1 MSEDTELKEF
11 IHTSYEQL
19 FSDWRAKFKFSSC
32 LHGVKSNW
40 DLMMFVGHPCYRNSV
55 HVVNFCSNDYPIYGG
70 FDGDGYKRL
79 AADLC
84 RESISN
90 GFNLI
95 RNGKYS
101 YGKRNGRKFS
111 CSRCSRYRGNTTQRA
126 SLTYRNKSYHCDR
139 LNSRGKDGLSLP
151 RRSKTSRA
159 ICQENCCSFFFLVG
173 LSEENQCFHVV
184 SGYGKT
190 IHEKHPKMSKEC
202 IALPPRLL
210 SEEDKELIDNIR
222 QGDANCGVISNVL
235 YQKTGQMLSR
245 QNCAYLGGLCN
256 ELKDLPDLASK
267 SSTEIMID
275 YLEQSGHEY
284 FVLFHDP
291 VIQAVRSEAHLLSV
305 KKVKP
310 AIMKFTKSEKND
322 VKEFVERSRNAAN
335 CTDAQELML
344 GFTWVLPCERRLF
357 EMFPEVLTI
366 DCTADTN
373 NEGRPLLTMNGK
385 DSNGKMFTVL
395 RAFLPNEKAW
405 VFRWLFSYIVP
416 KMFGSTVINQ
426 IKVVITDGDSEEY
439 EQLDMAID
447 EYMPCVFR
455 QRCGW
460 HLVEKGWQN
469 RVLGV
474 LSFTEE
480 YRGFYYKV
488 VKQLKGWMY
497 SWMKLSCETKSE
509 YDYSFNVFKKFV
521 VSQEIKEK
529 LTEAFSQSVLLFLK
543 NNLQTQ
549 EAHYVMYRK
558 IFRRHYEEY
567 SNSIHE
573 GTNRGLKYNAAPVTP
588 GTRLDHSLIIMTK
601 NGHRNA
607 KKKKKQT
614 TADMFSTRPHEQ
626 EECSKELVEP
636 ASCFLEQMQSK
647 IAEFTC
653 IRVGEVEWKV
663 KPLHKNYVS
672 TYIPVFYRIRT
683 VWLVGNRLVCSCPRT
698 NIYGDICVHA
708 LKVASTLPGYTR
720 PSYQNFSVVWWK
732 RYYHLVSQTE
742 TECETN
748 ESIQELSRS
757 MLLLKHKEKCGLRID
772 LSDLPNFNDND
783 VPYNQVKEYEYDRDK
798 PLVLNRNH
806 FYCHELPKMWND
818 SQDDAPPGLTQLTNV
833 SDREVNVIDL
843 VKDNVLHDPS
853 FPMSYPG
860 AEDSTNDVVVQPLN
874 LIDLINEEDDNGGD
888 VHFFTNG
895 LTIDEALDEKPCTK
909 NLMDPY
915 CYLIQSFKELTTI
928 YKGNAT
934 VDDLTNAKDFL
945 EIKIAEMKKR
955 LNGDKVPVGRIV
967 SSNAKCS
974 KRRKTHGNKR
984 IRY

>member
-11 IHTSYEQL
+11 IHTSYAQL
-19 FSDWRAKFKFSSC
+19 FSDWRATFEFSSC
-32 LHGVKSNW
+32 LHGVKANW
-40 DLMMFVGHPCYRNSV
+40 DLMMFVGHTCYRNSF
-55 HVVNFCSNDYPIYGG
+55 HVLNFCSSDYPIYGG

-101 YGKRNGRKFS
+101 YGKKSGRKFS

-126 SLTYRNKSYHCDR
+126 SLTYRNKSYHSDR
-139 LNSRGKDGLSLP
+139 LNSRGKDGLTMP

-159 ICQENCCSFFFLVG
+159 ICQENCCSFFFIVG

-184 SGYGKT
+184 SGYGKV
-190 IHEKHPKMSKEC
+190 IHEKHPKLSKEC
-202 IALPPRLL
+202 ITLPPRLL
-210 SEEDKELIDNIR
+210 SEEDKQLIDHIR
-222 QGDANCGVISNVL
+222 QGDANCGVISNVM
-235 YQKTGQMLSR
+235 YEKTGQMLSR

-256 ELKDLPDLASK
+256 ELKDLPDLETK

-275 YLEQSGHEY
+275 YLVKSGYEY
-284 FVLFHDP
+284 YVLFHDP
-291 VIQAVRSEAHLLSV
+291 VIQAVRSEAHLLSG

-310 AIMKFTKSEKND
+310 TTIKFTKTEKKD
-322 VKEFVERSRNAAN
+322 VKEFVVRSRNAAN
-335 CTDAQELML
+335 CTEEQNLML

-405 VFRWLFSYIVP
+405 VFRWLFSYILP

-469 RVLGV
+469 RVLGP
-474 LSFTEE
+474 LSFADEH
-480 YRGFYYKV
+480 RGFYYKV

-497 SWMKLSCETKSE
+497 SWMKLSCENKYE
-509 YDYSFNVFKKFV
+509 YDYSFKVFQKFV
-521 VSQEIKEK
+521 VSQEVKEK
-529 LTEAFSQSVLLFLK
+529 LTQAFSRSVLLFLK

-549 EAHYVMYRK
+549 ESHYVIYRK
-558 IFRRHYEEY
+558 LFRRHYEEY

-573 GTNRGLKYNAAPVTP
+573 GTNRAIKYNAAPVTP

-601 NGHRNA
+601 NGQRNA
-607 KKKKKQT
+607 KKKKKKT
-614 TADMFSTRPHEQ
+614 TADMLSTRPHEQ

-647 IAEFTC
+647 VCEFTC

-683 VWLVGNRLVCSCPRT
+683 VWAVGNRLVCSCPRT

-708 LKVASTLPGYTR
+708 LKVASTLPGYTG
-720 PSYQNFSVVWWK
+720 PSYQDFSVVWWK

-742 TECETN
+742 SECEN
-748 ESIQELSRS
+748 ESVQELSAS
-757 MLLLKHKEKCGLRID
+757 MLLLKHKEKCGLRFNC
-772 LSDLPNFNDND
+772 DLPVFNEKDL
-783 VPYNQVKEYEYDRDK
+783 PSWKKKAYEFNNEK
-798 PLVLNRNH
+798 PIVLNRNY
-806 FYCHELPKMWND
+806 FYCHELPKMWDD
-818 SQDDAPPGLTQLTNV
+818 SQDEAPPGLTQLTNV
-833 SDREVNVIDL
+833 SNNEVQVIDL
-843 VKDNVLHDPS
+843 VTDNLLHDPS
-853 FPMSYPG
+853 FPMNLPEEVVS
-860 AEDSTNDVVVQPLN
+860 DDVKVKPLN
-874 LIDLINEEDDNGGD
+874 LIDLINEEDTDDGD

-895 LTIDEALDEKPCTK
+895 LTIDEALDEKPSAK
-909 NLMDPY
+909 NPVEPY
-915 CYLIQSFKELTTI
+915 SYLIQSFKELTNV

-934 VDDLTNAKDFL
+934 PDDLIIIKDFL
-945 EIKIAEMKKR
+945 EEKIADMKKR
-955 LNGDKVPVGRIV
+955 LNGENIPVGRIV

-974 KRRKTHGNKR
+974 KRRRTHGNKHM
-984 IRY
+984 RY